1 MQQQQQPQ
9 DPLVRI
15 KTIMY
20 TRRPR
25 ILEFLQDFDKLRR
38 GFVSVDQFFR
48 ALESMGLTFTDN
60 ERYYLEQKYATAT
73 YPREIRYQDVVEELE
88 TPILDPS
95 LAPRGS
101 LAGTTAVY
109 STLVVPDLE
118 LDHLTPEEDHQCR
131 ELLKQLRY
139 WVHCRPIIGK
149 LFYED
154 FDVHKTGLITAN
166 QFMRG
171 TSNMWEALIR
181 RFPTKEQLELLA
193 KAFRAKRLAEFP
205 AITQTEAEDVRKEFS
220 DSHRSVEAICDYR
233 IFVSAI
239 NADEGDL
246 MMEAKTT
253 SRPFDK
259 GFAGYFDSTGRPE
272 FVGSTGLKRV
282 LDAWLKL
289 RPDFKT
295 FLMARD
301 TMNRGTLPYRDFCS
315 AIASALT
322 DSGRSRVDFV
332 DIEEAGRQFLVSDPL
347 NTSDPEGL
355 PVNYRAF
362 LAAVQNATLEAPPN
376 STMSEAIN
384 TFVSNAGHHF
394 DKKNT
399 ANLPLPREKTFS
411 FNSKPIDYNLI
422 KKLQTYLHA
431 HPAPLLQQFSVF
443 DKRHTGVITSHQFKQ
458 ALSGIVFITP
468 EGQTPSCIPADTKI
482 RTSPFVR
489 KNNGLT
495 DVELEKLTEM
505 FASSTVS
512 GRGTVEQPPNAPAVL
527 AKGGLYV
534 NYNNFIDFISN
545 RCDDIIPDREV
556 VKQPHDTSDY
566 LIPHPD
572 DVVYKIANSLQVRN
586 LKIADFLALGEFGD
600 ALRPKS
606 IVGCINLRNIQRSLS
621 YSLDITL
628 TDAEMLS
635 LGYAFPNPVDETK
648 TLAYMYPLSLVE
660 HDSINPSTQA
670 IYNGPYPSRIL
681 RNNLNLDR
689 ITNSIDHAEIC
700 TGGLVTNIQKA
711 FDAWRPTRMTG
722 TSYKV
727 RLNLDSTARTDPAA
741 VNDMFNNVSASNKQ
755 YDNIGD
761 CSEFKNLNDN
771 ERVTIKGQWFSIGD
785 LKRFSS
791 QVKNGELDLQTTC
804 QGKMSFSQAVSSVTS
819 DDRERLFMLVQ
830 RASPI
835 ILSVYIDFHQRAARP
850 LDAFR
855 EFDKLRSGFVSKDN
869 FARAFVI
876 ANMEK
881 ITDAYPLSFK
891 FLMELYTCV
900 DSSSIYLG
908 MVDYAFFLRDLSL
921 PPDSSIFLS
930 PEETLELKRLKYGEQ
945 ERPKREDYMTVK
957 REFANAA
964 NKAKYDAS
972 LQGILEQIGEVC
984 RNYRPQV
991 RSYFINFD
999 KGRTG
1004 ICEMSKLGSALTFM
1018 HADLNQSQVATLQEH
1033 YKTERVGFT
1042 SGFRWRDFVVDLEG
1056 VLQYRL

>member
-1 MQQQQQPQ
+1 MQQQQ

-48 ALESMGLTFTDN
+48 ALESMGLIFTDS

-73 YPREIRYQDVVEELE
+73 CPREICYQDVVDELE
-88 TPILDPS
+88 TPLLDPS
-95 LAPRGS
+95 LAPKGS

-118 LDHLTPEEDHQCR
+118 LDHLTPEEDRQCR
-131 ELLKQLRY
+131 ELLEQLRH

-149 LFYED
+149 LFYQD
-154 FDVHKTGLITAN
+154 FDLHKTGLVTAN

-181 RFPTKEQLELLA
+181 KFPTKKQLELLA
-193 KAFRAKRLAEFP
+193 KAFKAKRLVEFP
-205 AITQTEAEDVRKEFS
+205 TTTQTETEDVRKEFS
-220 DSHRSVEAICDYR
+220 DSHKSVETICDYR

-246 MMEAKTT
+246 MLDAKAT
-253 SRPFDK
+253 SRLFDK
-259 GFAGYFDSTGRPE
+259 GFAKYFDGTGRPD
-272 FVGSTGLKRV
+272 FVGNTGLKRV
-282 LDAWLKL
+282 LDAWLKF

-295 FLMARD
+295 FLLARD

-315 AIASALT
+315 ALASAVT
-322 DSGRSRVDFV
+322 DSGRSNVEFV
-332 DIEEAGRQFLVSDPL
+332 DIEEAAKQFLVSDPL

-355 PVNYRAF
+355 PVNYRSF
-362 LAAVQNATLEAPPN
+362 LAAIQNVTLDAPSK

-394 DKKNT
+394 DKTNT
-399 ANLPLPREKTFS
+399 ANLPVPREKAFT
-411 FNSKPIDYNLI
+411 FNSKPIDYDLVR
-422 KKLQTYLHA
+422 KLQAYLHA
-431 HPAPLLQQFSVF
+431 HPAPLLQHFSVF

-458 ALSGIVFITP
+458 ALSGIVSITP
-468 EGQTPSCIPADTKI
+468 ESYTPSCIPVDTKV
-482 RTSPFVR
+482 RTSPFIR

-495 DVELEKLTEM
+495 DAELEKLAEM

-512 GRGTVEQPPNAPAVL
+512 GRGTVEQPPSAPAVL

-545 RCDDIIPDREV
+545 RCDDIIPDREA
-556 VKQPHDTSDY
+556 VKRPHDINDY
-566 LIPHPD
+566 LLPHPD

-600 ALRPKS
+600 ALRSKS
-606 IVGCINLRNIQRSLS
+606 IIGCVNLRNIQRSLS

-648 TLAYMYPLSLVE
+648 TLAYMYPASLVE
-660 HDSINPSTQA
+660 HDVTNPSTQA
-670 IYNGPYPSRIL
+670 TYSTPYPSRIL
-681 RNNLNLDR
+681 RKNLDLDR
-689 ITNSIDHAEIC
+689 ITNSIDHAELC
-700 TGGLVTNIQKA
+700 TGKLVADIQKA
-711 FDAWRPTRMTG
+711 FDAWKPTRMTG

-727 RLNLDSTARTDPAA
+727 KPSLDSTARTDPAA
-741 VNDMFNNVSASNKQ
+741 VNDIFNNVSASNKQ

-761 CSEFKNLNDN
+761 CSEFRNLNDN

-785 LKRFSS
+785 LKRFSL
-791 QVKNGELDLQTTC
+791 QVKNGEVDLQTTC
-804 QGKMSFSQAVSSVTS
+804 QGTMSFSQAVSSVTS
-819 DDRERLFMLVQ
+819 DNNERLFMLVQ

-835 ILSVYIDFHQRAARP
+835 ILSIYIDFHQRAGRP

-855 EFDKLRSGFVSKDN
+855 EFDKLRTGFVSKDN

-930 PEETLELKRLKYGEQ
+930 PEEAIELKRLKYGEQ
-945 ERPKREDYMTVK
+945 ERPKKEDYATVK
-957 REFANAA
+957 KEFANAA
-964 NKAKYDAS
+964 NKQKYDAS
-972 LQGILEQIGEVC
+972 LQGILEQLGEVC

-991 RSYFINFD
+991 RSYFVNFD
-999 KGRTG
+999 KGRMG

-1018 HADLNQSQVATLQEH
+1018 HANLNQSQVATLQDY
-1033 YKTERVGFT
+1033 YKTDRVGFT
-1042 SGFRWRDFVVDLEG
+1042 SGFRWKDFVTDLES